1 MQPKHWKRTW
11 GIVFF
16 LLILA
21 MSTHL
26 LYPHLSSPV
35 VHTGILW
42 LVQDSLFQYQIYDYI
57 EFYEKN
63 PQIQKNTTISFE
75 WVLEEEIF
83 IFWTWSTRNIS
94 WNINIDSHHD
104 KTLKS
109 TKHTLDINIL
119 WEENIE
125 DTYKLAA
132 NMDLYINHDQNN
144 TYIKINTRNIDQP
157 IVDTNIKLLHQ
168 FIQLQLWTRIR
179 RNQLDT
185 IYSPGRRLTMLNN
198 NMQRARVVSDLKIT
212 DGWYITSSG
221 SGATLEANINP
232 NSEQIQIED
241 KNNVFKVWLERKNK
255 KDYELSILTA
265 PDIKWRLDGNRSIDI
280 NDNNIKESSKWEINF
295 PLWIKLLYTY
305 ESIAS
310 SSNHEFIP
318 PSMYIDWDKLLSK
331 IIK

>member
-1 MQPKHWKRTW
+1 
-11 GIVFF
+11 
-16 LLILA
+16 